1 MGIPSPEPGL
11 VLNYSY
17 LWHDEHLAGLE
28 EGRKDRPSAIILTE
42 AREEGGTTLVTV
54 LPITH
59 SAPTDPDVAVEIPL
73 SIKQHLGLD
82 DERSWIVLSEVNEF
96 LWPGYDLRKVP
107 KTDRY
112 EYGFLPPNFFKTV
125 RDAFIHYY
133 KTGRTK
139 QTVRT

>member
-17 LWHDEHLAGLE
+17 LWHDGHLAGLE

-59 SAPTDPDVAVEIPL
+59 SAPTDPDVAVEIPR
-73 SIKQHLGLD
+73 SIKQHLGLH

-96 LWPGYDLRKVP
+96 LWPGYDLRCISQDFV
-107 KTDRY
+107 
-112 EYGFLPPNFFKTV
+112 
-125 RDAFIHYY
+125 
-133 KTGRTK
+133 
-139 QTVRT
+139 